1 MNRPYENFYL
11 RSLRDPA
18 GFWGQ
23 AAEALHWERK
33 WERTL
38 DDSQPPFYRWFPGG
52 LLNTCYNAVDRH
64 VATGRADQAAL
75 IYDSPVTNTIKRYTY
90 RQLRDEVARFAGA
103 LVNQG
108 IAKGDRVIIYM
119 PMVPETVIAML
130 ACAR

>member
-1 MNRPYENFYL
+1 MNRPYESFYL

-18 GFWGQ
+18 GFWAQ

-64 VATGRADQAAL
+64 VATGRADQPAL

-90 RQLRDEVARFAGA
+90 GQVR
-103 LVNQG
+103 
-108 IAKGDRVIIYM
+108 
-119 PMVPETVIAML
+119 
-130 ACAR
+130 